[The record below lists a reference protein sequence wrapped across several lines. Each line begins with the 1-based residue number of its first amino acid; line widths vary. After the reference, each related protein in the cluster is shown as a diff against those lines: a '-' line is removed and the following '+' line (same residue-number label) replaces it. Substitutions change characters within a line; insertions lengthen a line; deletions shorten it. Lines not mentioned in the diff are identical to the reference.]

1 MSDRAQRP
9 IVFLDFD
16 GTISIGDVVDTILER
31 YADLDWL
38 RVEQEW
44 AAGRLGSRECLQQQM
59 ALVRASR
66 AEIDTLLDDVQVDE
80 GLVPLLEACTRHR
93 LAVHIVSDGFD
104 CFIHRILARLSPEA
118 RQLLDG
124 VRVCASHLEP
134 LAGGRWRTAFP
145 FFRRPCAHGCATCKP
160 AVMRALNPSGAPAL
174 FVGDGLSDRYA
185 SVDAAVV
192 FAKDKLARFCSEHG
206 IAYVHY
212 ESLADVGAFIDETI
226 RRERAWPPAAA
237 AASA

>member
-1 MSDRAQRP
+1 MSETERP

-16 GTISIGDVVDTILER
+16 GTIASCDVVDAILQR
-31 YADLDWL
+31 YADPEWL

-44 AAGRLGSRECLQQQM
+44 AAGRVGSRECLQQQM
-59 ALVRASR
+59 ALVRASDS
-66 AEIDTLLDDVQVDE
+66 EIEMLLNDVQVDD
-80 GLVPLLEACTRHR
+80 GFVPLLETCTRHR

-104 CFIHRILARLSPEA
+104 YFIRRILARLSP
-118 RQLLDG
+118 QVQPLLGG

-134 LAGGRWRTAFP
+134 RAGGRWRTAFP
-145 FFRRPCAHGCATCKP
+145 FFRTPCAHGCATCKP

-174 FVGDGLSDRYA
+174 FVGDGLSDQYA
-185 SVDAAVV
+185 SVEAGVV
-192 FAKDKLARFCSEHG
+192 FAKDKLARFCSDHG

-212 ESLADVGAFIDETI
+212 ESLADVGAFIDAAI
-226 RRERAWPPAAA
+226 RQERAWPPAAA